1 MFNHTKEDRAKKKNF
16 TILFPHDAQHIK
28 VKTDTSEPTEATKRF
43 DGTRNY
49 AQAMRPGRF
58 LTRQITRGQSPI
70 ESGNKQSTKKD
81 SPWAYINDHNQN
93 YL

>member
-28 VKTDTSEPTEATKRF
+28 VKTDTSEPTESTKRF

-49 AQAMRPGRF
+49 A
-58 LTRQITRGQSPI
+58 
-70 ESGNKQSTKKD
+70 
-81 SPWAYINDHNQN
+81 
-93 YL
+93 